1 MAQRSGPAVLNLL
14 ESGITELYHAPV
26 KTAIS
31 IPDETFERVTQ
42 SAHELGMS
50 RSEFFTRAAVAYL
63 DELESKSLTAR
74 INAALELIGD
84 DDSYQDAVEAGR
96 ALLRRTADE
105 W

>member
-1 MAQRSGPAVLNLL
+1 M
-14 ESGITELYHAPV
+14 

-31 IPDETFERVTQ
+31 IPDDTFERVTR
-42 SAHELGMS
+42 SARELGMS

-63 DELESKSLTAR
+63 KDLESKSLAAQ
-74 INAALELIGD
+74 INAALDLIGD
-84 DDSYQDAVEAGR
+84 DESYQDAVNAGR

>member
-1 MAQRSGPAVLNLL
+1 
-14 ESGITELYHAPV
+14 V

-42 SAHELGMS
+42 SAHDLGMS

-63 DELESKSLTAR
+63 EELESKSLTAR
-74 INAALELIGD
+74 INAALELIGED
-84 DDSYQDAVEAGR
+84 EDSQLVVEASKR
-96 ALLRRTADE
+96 RLRELADE

>member
-1 MAQRSGPAVLNLL
+1 M
-14 ESGITELYHAPV
+14 

-42 SAHELGMS
+42 SAHDLGMS

-63 DELESKSLTAR
+63 EELESKSLTAR
-74 INAALELIGD
+74 INAALELIGED
-84 DDSYQDAVEAGR
+84 EDSQLVVEASKR
-96 ALLRRTADE
+96 RLRELADE